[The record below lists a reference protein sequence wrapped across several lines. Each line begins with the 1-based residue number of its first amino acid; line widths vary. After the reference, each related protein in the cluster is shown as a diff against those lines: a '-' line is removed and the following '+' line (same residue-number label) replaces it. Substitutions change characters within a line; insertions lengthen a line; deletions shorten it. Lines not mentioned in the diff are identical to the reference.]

1 MGKLVTYF
9 SILIF
14 VDLLFIVTGQ
24 INLDS
29 GLSFI
34 TGALLDPSNITL
46 SIMFTALLGAAGLGA
61 LLQKGGVTTGIIVT
75 ATNVLSFASMA
86 VGLTALFGDFTNIFT
101 TLKNANLVLATMIW
115 VPAMVLLA
123 LIIVEWL
130 RGKD

>member
-1 MGKLVTYF
+1 MGKLVTYI

-29 GLSFI
+29 NLSFI

-46 SIMFTALLGAAGLGA
+46 SVVFTVLLGAAGLGA
-61 LLQKGGVTTGIIVT
+61 LLQKGGVTTGVIVT
-75 ATNVLSFASMA
+75 ATNILAFTITSI
-86 VGLTALFGDFTNIFT
+86 GLTALFGDFTNIFV
-101 TLKNANLVLATMIW
+101 TLKEHNLVLATFIW
-115 VPAMVLLA
+115 VPAMILLM
-123 LIIVEWL
+123 LIIVDWL